1 MEGFE
6 DFFQGFEDFFHIVI
20 DPGNVVLCD
29 YCNDEFTDSDET
41 GGFLFGRKAVC
52 PHCQERLMRDIKK
65 YNEEHY
71 IRGYC
76 PEGISFADWIRS
88 IR

>member
-1 MEGFE
+1 MSFE
-6 DFFQGFEDFFHIVI
+6 IFFGAGSFNIII

-29 YCNDEFTDSDET
+29 FCDEDYTESDET

-52 PHCQERLMRDIKK
+52 PHCAGKTMASIRRYK
-65 YNEEHY
+65 EEEY
-71 IRGYC
+71 VAGVC
-76 PEGISFADWIRS
+76 PESMPFADWIRS